1 MAENTENKYKW
12 QDKRDE
18 FVNEVVELLEKG
30 TIPWRKEW
38 DSRNG
43 NFIPKNPVTNT
54 VYQSGNHIRL
64 LVTSYLR
71 GYDDD
76 RFVTFLQ
83 AKEQGWKIKKGAK
96 GTHIEKAMLYDKL
109 KKEPFNSETTKNMSL
124 EEKNDYMD
132 KNTYYMVKNF
142 VVFNAVD
149 VEGIPPKEIKEV
161 KKVNYNEIDDIL
173 KNSGVPIK
181 YYGNRAYYSPKLD
194 EIVLP
199 TKESFDNEKTF
210 YSTALHELAHST
222 GHSSRLNRSVSN
234 TFGSKAYAKEELIA
248 EMSAIFSG
256 TKLSLGFDS
265 SILDNS
271 KAYLQGWAKTLKADK
286 NLIFE
291 VAKISENVSDYIVAL
306 RNKELKEEKKEEL
319 KEEKKEEVKEE
330 IKEKVLFADL
340 IIDYSYSEAN
350 LDIKKDTVYKGVEAF
365 KVLEKLTIYEKAHE
379 GEQKKTFINNIKVGS
394 YQTNDIVIPLGSGQ
408 FGDFKNVVEALENR
422 LNLYPNNAIKYAS
435 IIASKENET
444 KENVEKFFKKT
455 LKDIKTNMKPI
466 KADYKIYVKTQREL
480 AQKRENPLLKNNN
493 LEKKHSLT
501 R

>member
-1 MAENTENKYKW
+1 
-12 QDKRDE
+12 
-18 FVNEVVELLEKG
+18 
-30 TIPWRKEW
+30 
-38 DSRNG
+38 
-43 NFIPKNPVTNT
+43 
-54 VYQSGNHIRL
+54 
-64 LVTSYLR
+64 
-71 GYDDD
+71 
-76 RFVTFLQ
+76 
-83 AKEQGWKIKKGAK
+83 
-96 GTHIEKAMLYDKL
+96 
-109 KKEPFNSETTKNMSL
+109 
-124 EEKNDYMD
+124 
-132 KNTYYMVKNF
+132 MVKNF
-142 VVFNAVD
+142 VVFNAID

-173 KNSGVPIK
+173 KNSGVTIK
-181 YYGNRAYYSPKLD
+181 YYGNRAYYSSKLD

-199 TKESFDNEKTF
+199 TKESFNSEKAF

-222 GHSSRLNRSVSN
+222 GHSSRLNRNLSN
-234 TFGSKAYAKEELIA
+234 TFGSKDYAKEELIA

-271 KAYLQGWAKTLKADK
+271 KAYLQGWAKILKADK

-291 VAKISENVSDYIVAL
+291 VAKISENVSNYIIAL
-306 RNKELKEEKKEEL
+306 KNKEL

-330 IKEKVLFADL
+330 VKEKVLFEDL

-350 LDIKKDTVYKGVEAF
+350 LDIKKDTVYKGIEAF

-394 YQTNDIVIPLGSGQ
+394 YETNNIVIPLGSGQ

-435 IIASKENET
+435 TIALKENET

-455 LKDIKTNMKPI
+455 LKDIKNNMKPI
-466 KADYKIYVKTQREL
+466 KADYKIYIKTQREL